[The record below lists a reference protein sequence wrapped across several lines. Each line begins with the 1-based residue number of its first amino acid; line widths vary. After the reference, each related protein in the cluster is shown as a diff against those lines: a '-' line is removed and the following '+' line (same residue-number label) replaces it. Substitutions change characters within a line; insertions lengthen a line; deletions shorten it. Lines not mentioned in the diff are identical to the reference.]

1 MAVDRERSTERWP
14 SVTTHGLGL
23 DEAEASIVLV
33 DYTVLADPNHIL
45 LSNQTKN

>member
-1 MAVDRERSTERWP
+1 
-14 SVTTHGLGL
+14 VTTHGLGL

-45 LSNQTKN
+45 LFNQTKN